1 MTIPAETV
9 KTARDRGIAEV
20 AIALGASRRI
30 LEGRERGV
38 PCPGCGGDDR
48 FAIDPGKNVFLCRK
62 SGAAGDPIA
71 LVRHV
76 HGVSFAEAVAML
88 AGDASMPERRAPQRR
103 GDDRYRQR
111 ARERAHRIWTESRSI
126 EPARGG
132 HLVVRYLA
140 ARGIPLPAWRVRT
153 LRETEDLPYW
163 HWSKE
168 RQEFVR
174 VHSGPAMLAAITG
187 PDGRFIGVHRTWID
201 LSRPG
206 GKAEIFDP
214 DTGEMLA
221 AKKVEGSQR
230 GGRIVLREADGG
242 ELAIGEGNETVL
254 SWAAI
259 NPERRCG
266 LWCGINLDNIAG
278 RAADR
283 IDHPSLTVTDSLG
296 RVRRVRIAGPT
307 PDPEDRDCLQVTAAD
322 ADRIILLGDGDSDRF
337 TTQAA
342 MTRAERRMAAFA
354 ARTEWAPDGSD
365 WNDVL
370 RARKRE
376 RAA

>member
-1 MTIPAETV
+1 MTIPQETV
-9 KTARDRGIAEV
+9 KTARERGIAEV

-76 HGVSFAEAVAML
+76 HGVSFAEAVSML
-88 AGDASMPERRAPQRR
+88 SGDTSMPERRAPQRR

-132 HLVVRYLA
+132 HLVARYLA
-140 ARGIPLPAWRVRT
+140 VRGIPFPDWRIRT
-153 LRETEDLPYW
+153 LRETEELAYW

-201 LSRPG
+201 LSLPG

-214 DTGEMLA
+214 ETGEMLA

-230 GGRIVLREADGG
+230 GGRVVLREADGG

-259 NPERRCG
+259 NPAHRGG

-283 IDHPSLTVTDSLG
+283 IDHPTITVTDSLG
-296 RVRRVRIAGPT
+296 RKRRARIAGPT
-307 PDPEDRDCLQVTAAD
+307 PDPDDRDCLQVTPSD
-322 ADRIILLGDGDSDRF
+322 AGRIILLGDSDSDRF

-342 MTRAERRMAAFA
+342 MTRAERRLAAFT
-354 ARTEWAPDGSD
+354 ARTEWAPDGTD

-370 RARKRE
+370 RARGRE

>member
-1 MTIPAETV
+1 MTIPQETV
-9 KTARDRGIAEV
+9 KTARERGIAEV

-76 HGVSFAEAVAML
+76 HGVSFAEAVSML
-88 AGDASMPERRAPQRR
+88 SGDTSMPERRAPQRR

-132 HLVVRYLA
+132 HLVARYLA
-140 ARGIPLPAWRVRT
+140 VRGIPFPDWRIRT
-153 LRETEDLPYW
+153 LRETEELAYW

-201 LSRPG
+201 PTLPG

-214 DTGEMLA
+214 ETGEMLA

-230 GGRIVLREADGG
+230 GGRVVLREADGG

-259 NPERRCG
+259 NPAHRGG

-283 IDHPSLTVTDSLG
+283 IDHPTITVTDSLG
-296 RVRRVRIAGPT
+296 RKRRARIAGPT
-307 PDPEDRDCLQVTAAD
+307 PDPDDRDCLQVTPSD
-322 ADRIILLGDGDSDRF
+322 AGRIILLGDSDSDRF

-342 MTRAERRMAAFA
+342 MTRAERRLAAFA
-354 ARTEWAPDGSD
+354 ARTEWAPDGAD

-370 RARKRE
+370 RARGRE

>member
-1 MTIPAETV
+1 MTIPQETV
-9 KTARDRGIAEV
+9 KTARERGIAEV

-30 LEGRERGV
+30 LEGRECGV

-88 AGDASMPERRAPQRR
+88 AGDTSMPERRAPQQR

-132 HLVVRYLA
+132 HLVAQYLA
-140 ARGIPLPAWRVRT
+140 ARGIPFPAWRVRT

-187 PDGRFIGVHRTWID
+187 ADGRFIGVHRTWLD
-201 LSRPG
+201 LSLPG

-214 DTGEMLA
+214 GTGEMLA

-230 GGRIVLREADGG
+230 GGRIVLREADGV
-242 ELAIGEGNETVL
+242 ELAIGEGIETVL
-254 SWAAI
+254 SWAAMH
-259 NPERRCG
+259 PDDSGG

-283 IDHPSLTVTDSLG
+283 IDHPSIAVTDSLG
-296 RVRRVRIAGPT
+296 RRRRARVAGPT
-307 PDPEDRDCLQVTAAD
+307 PDPEDRDCLHVTPAD
-322 ADRIILLGDGDSDRF
+322 AGRIILLGDGDSDRF

-342 MTRAERRMAAFA
+342 MTRAERRLAAFT
-354 ARTEWAPDGSD
+354 ARTDWAPDGTD

-370 RARKRE
+370 RARGRE

>member
-9 KTARDRGIAEV
+9 KTARDRGIAGV
-20 AIALGASRRI
+20 AVALGASRRI
-30 LEGRERGV
+30 LDGRERGV

-88 AGDASMPERRAPQRR
+88 AGDATMPERRAPQRR

-111 ARERAHRIWTESRSI
+111 ARERAHNIWTESRPI
-126 EPARGG
+126 EATRGG
-132 HLVVRYLA
+132 RLVAGYLDLRA
-140 ARGIPLPAWRVRT
+140 IPFPSWRVKT
-153 LRETEDLPYW
+153 LRETEDLAYW
-163 HWSKE
+163 HWSKG

-187 PDGRFIGVHRTWID
+187 PDGRFIGVHRTWLD
-201 LSRPG
+201 LARPG

-214 DTGEMLA
+214 DTGELLA

-230 GGRIVLREADGG
+230 GGRIVLREATGG
-242 ELAIGEGNETVL
+242 ALAIGEGIETVL
-254 SWAAI
+254 SWAVI
-259 NPERRCG
+259 NPGHAGG
-266 LWCGINLDNIAG
+266 LWCGINIDNIAG

-283 IDHPSLTVTDSLG
+283 VDHPSLTVTDSLG
-296 RVRRVRIAGPT
+296 RKRRARVAGPT
-307 PDPEDRDCLQVTAAD
+307 PDPDDRECLQVTPAD
-322 ADRIILLGDGDSDRF
+322 AERVMLLGDGDSDRF

-342 MTRAERRMAAFA
+342 MARAERRLAAFA
-354 ARTEWAPDGSD
+354 AETDWSPDGAD

-370 RARKRE
+370 RGRRRE
-376 RAA
+376 AAA